1 MKYIPIDCGL
11 HDYLEIA
18 CSSNMLLKIENRE
31 GISVIANTRNV
42 FTQNKAEWLTIIDP
56 HTAQLRHIRLDHI
69 HRLTAMHPN
78 PHFNEIVFPPTG
90 EK

>member
-18 CSSNMLLKIENRE
+18 CSSNMLLKVENRD
-31 GISVIANTRNV
+31 GSSVIASARNV
-42 FTQNKAEWLTIIDP
+42 FTQNKAEWLTLIAP
-56 HTAQLRHIRLDHI
+56 NTAQSSQIRLDHI
-69 HRLTAMHPN
+69 HRLTAIHPN

-90 EK
+90 AK